1 MPSRAGRRRERAR
14 FSNACPNCFVPPI
27 PTELTT
33 FMEHS
38 PTRRSLLLAAVAA
51 PFVAACT
58 SAPVADQGHA
68 HTAQAELTALEK
80 ASNGRLGVAALD
92 TSNGV
97 RIAHHARERFPLCG
111 TYAVAAA
118 AAMLARG
125 SLDAS
130 LLPRR
135 ILYRRYEI
143 VAGSPI
149 TESHVDTGMTI
160 EQLCVAMLQS
170 GDKGA
175 GNLLMGVLGGPQAVT
190 AFARASGDMS
200 FRLDH
205 WEPELN
211 NAAPGDERDTSTPVE
226 MVDTLQRL
234 LLGNTLQEPQRTQL
248 MEWMV
253 GGARGATGIAAGVPP
268 GWRIADKAGTGGYG
282 TTTDVAVLWPPSRA
296 PIVMAVSFTQ
306 PQAAAAARADVVAS
320 AARIVAAALTAT
332 A

>member
-1 MPSRAGRRRERAR
+1 
-14 FSNACPNCFVPPI
+14 
-27 PTELTT
+27 
-33 FMEHS
+33 MEHS

-58 SAPVADQGHA
+58 SAPVADQGRA
-68 HTAQAELTALEK
+68 HTAQAELAALEK

-111 TYAVAAA
+111 TYAVMAA

-143 VAGSPI
+143 VSGSPI

-160 EQLCVAMLQS
+160 AQLCAAMLQS

-190 AFARASGDMS
+190 AFARESGDTT

-211 NAAPGDERDTSTPVE
+211 KAAPGDERDTSTPVA

-234 LLGNTLQEPQRTQL
+234 LLGDTLREPQRAQL
-248 MEWMV
+248 TEWMA
-253 GGARGATGIAAGVPP
+253 GGTRAATGIAAGVPP
-268 GWRIADKAGTGGYG
+268 GWRVADKAGTGGYG
-282 TTTDVAVLWPPSRA
+282 TTTDIAVLWPPSRA

-306 PQAAAAARADVVAS
+306 PDAAAAARADVVAS
-320 AARIVAAALTAT
+320 AARIAAGALTAT
-332 A
+332 T

>member
-1 MPSRAGRRRERAR
+1 
-14 FSNACPNCFVPPI
+14 
-27 PTELTT
+27 
-33 FMEHS
+33 MEHS
-38 PTRRSLLLAAVAA
+38 PTRRSLLLAALSA

-58 SAPVADQGHA
+58 SAPVADQGRAHA
-68 HTAQAELTALEK
+68 AQSALAALEQ

-92 TSNGV
+92 TSNGT
-97 RIAHHARERFPLCG
+97 RIAHHARQRFPLCG
-111 TYAVAAA
+111 TYAVVAA
-118 AAMLARG
+118 AAMLARA

-143 VAGSPI
+143 VSGSPV

-160 EQLCVAMLQS
+160 AQLCVAMLQA

-190 AFARASGDMS
+190 SFARESGDTT

-211 NAAPGDERDTSTPVE
+211 RAVPDDERDTSTPVA

-234 LLGNTLQEPQRTQL
+234 LLGETVLHEPQRTQL
-248 MEWMV
+248 TEWLTDS
-253 GGARGATGIAAGVPP
+253 ARGTPGIAAGVPP
-268 GWRIADKAGTGGYG
+268 GWRVAGKTGAGGYG
-282 TTTDVAVLWPPSRA
+282 TTTDVAVVWPPSRA
-296 PIVMAVSFTQ
+296 PLVMAVSFTQ
-306 PQAAAAARADVVAS
+306 PRADAAARADVVAS
-320 AARIVAAALTAT
+320 AARIAAGALTAS

>member
-1 MPSRAGRRRERAR
+1 
-14 FSNACPNCFVPPI
+14 
-27 PTELTT
+27 
-33 FMEHS
+33 MEHS

-51 PFVAACT
+51 PFVAACS
-58 SAPVADQGHA
+58 SAPVAEQGRAHA
-68 HTAQAELTALEK
+68 AQAELAALEK

-92 TSNGV
+92 TASGT

-111 TYAVAAA
+111 TYAVVAAA
-118 AAMLARG
+118 AILARG

-135 ILYRRYEI
+135 ILYRRYEV
-143 VAGSPI
+143 VAGSPV

-160 EQLCVAMLQS
+160 AQLCTAMLQS

-190 AFARASGDMS
+190 SFAHESGDTV
-200 FRLDH
+200 FRLDR

-211 NAAPGDERDTSTPVE
+211 QAAPRDERDTSTPVA

-234 LLGNTLQEPQRTQL
+234 LLGDTLREPQRAQL
-248 MEWMV
+248 TEWMT

-268 GWRIADKAGTGGYG
+268 GWRIADKTGTGGYG
-282 TTTDVAVLWPPSRA
+282 ATTDVAVLWPPSRA
-296 PIVMAVSFTQ
+296 PIVLAVSFTQ
-306 PQAAAAARADVVAS
+306 PRADAAARADVVAS
-320 AARIVAAALTAT
+320 AARIATGAFAAT

>member
-1 MPSRAGRRRERAR
+1 
-14 FSNACPNCFVPPI
+14 
-27 PTELTT
+27 
-33 FMEHS
+33 MEHS

-51 PFVAACT
+51 PFVAACS
-58 SAPVADQGHA
+58 SAPVAEQGRAHA
-68 HTAQAELTALEK
+68 AQAELAALEK

-92 TSNGV
+92 TASGT

-111 TYAVAAA
+111 TYAVVAAA
-118 AAMLARG
+118 AILARG

-135 ILYRRYEI
+135 ILYRRYEV
-143 VAGSPI
+143 VAGSPV

-160 EQLCVAMLQS
+160 AQLCTAMLQS

-190 AFARASGDMS
+190 SFAHESGDTV
-200 FRLDH
+200 FRLDR

-211 NAAPGDERDTSTPVE
+211 QAAPRDERDTSTPVA

-234 LLGNTLQEPQRTQL
+234 LLGDTLREPQRAQL
-248 MEWMV
+248 TEWMT

-268 GWRIADKAGTGGYG
+268 GWRIADKTGTGGYG

-296 PIVMAVSFTQ
+296 PIVLAVSFTQ
-306 PQAAAAARADVVAS
+306 PRADAAARADVVAS
-320 AARIVAAALTAT
+320 AARIATGAFAAT

>member
-1 MPSRAGRRRERAR
+1 
-14 FSNACPNCFVPPI
+14 
-27 PTELTT
+27 
-33 FMEHS
+33 MEHS

-58 SAPVADQGHA
+58 SAPVADQGRA

-111 TYAVAAA
+111 TYAVVAA

-143 VAGSPI
+143 VSGSPV

-190 AFARASGDMS
+190 SFARASGDTS

-211 NAAPGDERDTSTPVE
+211 HAAPGDERDTSTPVE
-226 MVDTLQRL
+226 MIDTLQRL
-234 LLGNTLQEPQRTQL
+234 LLGNTLPDPQRAQL
-248 MEWMV
+248 TEWLV
-253 GGARGATGIAAGVPP
+253 GGARGAPGIAAGVPP

-320 AARIVAAALTAT
+320 AARIVAGALTAT

>member
-1 MPSRAGRRRERAR
+1 
-14 FSNACPNCFVPPI
+14 
-27 PTELTT
+27 
-33 FMEHS
+33 MEHS

-51 PFVAACT
+51 PFVAACS
-58 SAPVADQGHA
+58 SAPVADQERAHA
-68 HTAQAELTALEK
+68 AQAELAALEK

-92 TSNGV
+92 TSNGT

-111 TYAVAAA
+111 TYAVVAAA
-118 AAMLARG
+118 AILARG

-135 ILYRRYEI
+135 ILYRRYEV
-143 VAGSPI
+143 VAGSPV

-160 EQLCVAMLQS
+160 AQLCAAVLQA

-190 AFARASGDMS
+190 SFAHESGDTA
-200 FRLDH
+200 FRLDR

-211 NAAPGDERDTSTPVE
+211 QAAPGDVRDTSTPVA

-234 LLGNTLQEPQRTQL
+234 LLGDTLREPQRAQL
-248 MEWMV
+248 TEWMT
-253 GGARGATGIAAGVPP
+253 GARGATGIAAGVPP
-268 GWRIADKAGTGGYG
+268 GWRIADKTGTGGYG

-296 PIVMAVSFTQ
+296 PIVLAVSFTQ
-306 PQAAAAARADVVAS
+306 PRADAAARADVVAS
-320 AARIVAAALTAT
+320 AARIATGALAAT